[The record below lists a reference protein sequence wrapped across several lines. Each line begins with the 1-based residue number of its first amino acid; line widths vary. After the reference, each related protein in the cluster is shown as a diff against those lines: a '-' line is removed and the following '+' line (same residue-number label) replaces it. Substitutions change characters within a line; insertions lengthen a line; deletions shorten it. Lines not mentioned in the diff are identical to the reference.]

1 MYSFGATCWTPSGK
15 QNIPRFLLEGSSL
28 TVLFG
33 LSCLQMISAESPAIL
48 ATKKDSKDI
57 SFCQL
62 PADRLSA
69 ASFMTGARSAGILML
84 HETNISYGAVSRS
97 QVDLAL
103 LYPFCASI
111 TSQFPNAG
119 CLTLR

>member
-15 QNIPRFLLEGSSL
+15 QNIPRFLLEGRSL

-48 ATKKDSKDI
+48 ATKNDSKDI

-62 PADRLSA
+62 PANRLSA
-69 ASFMTGARSAGILML
+69 ASFMPGARSAGILSL
-84 HETNISYGAVSRS
+84 QETHIGYDAV
-97 QVDLAL
+97 
-103 LYPFCASI
+103 
-111 TSQFPNAG
+111 
-119 CLTLR
+119 